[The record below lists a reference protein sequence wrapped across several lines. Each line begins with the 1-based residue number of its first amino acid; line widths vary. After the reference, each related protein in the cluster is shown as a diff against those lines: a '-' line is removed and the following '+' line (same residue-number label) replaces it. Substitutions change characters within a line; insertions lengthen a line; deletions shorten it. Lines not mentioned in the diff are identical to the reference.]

1 VKQRG
6 IFHSRQRILKS
17 NRPCSVAPARL
28 DIVQIASKATRA
40 YSSATGSILILM
52 LSRNAADRSRP
63 RLAVS
68 ATSVGLH
75 FPRGHYRIQS
85 DDASNSSK
93 DKSRNPAHRREPPE
107 SRKRPPPV
115 SPRNPSGPYRSSSD
129 ISAPTTGSF
138 SSRQGRLRLAS
149 GGSRFF
155 VAALPRSVASC
166 AVTAVPIASVI
177 DTPITSTSA
186 RISSITSCR
195 RICAGPVMKRCYDH
209 FLAVMTPVRTRQ
221 TGRKLLYN
229 PYFH

>member
-1 VKQRG
+1 M
-6 IFHSRQRILKS
+6 FSRAGPSRYRS
-17 NRPCSVAPARL
+17 NC
-28 DIVQIASKATRA
+28 IE
-40 YSSATGSILILM
+40 
-52 LSRNAADRSRP
+52 
-63 RLAVS
+63 
-68 ATSVGLH
+68 
-75 FPRGHYRIQS
+75 
-85 DDASNSSK
+85 SNSGVLQRHRFNPHFDALQECRGSVPPPAGRIGYERGPALPSSSLPKSRATTHPTASK

-177 DTPITSTSA
+177 DSPITSTSA

-195 RICAGPVMKRCYDH
+195 RICAGPVLKRCYDH